1 MFTVAGT
8 MGYHPRASSA
18 MSTSPSPYRW
28 VILGIG
34 ILAYGTSQ
42 FSRQNYAGV
51 QKFIAEDLSLDRGA
65 LGLMGSAFFYS
76 YALFQM
82 PGGVASDR
90 FGSRWVIGLG
100 ILLTAATMSA
110 FAMGETTGSLV
121 FWRIMSGV
129 AAAAVYVP
137 LTGGI
142 ARWFSTGERGLSQGT
157 LGGVG
162 GALGEGA
169 AYALLPVLSIYFAS
183 GWRQGMHMIAA
194 AIALIGLLCLV
205 LFRSAPSGQTATTR
219 KPFDWTLLRDVQLWC
234 YAFLWSGFVIGIRIT
249 QIWIAVY
256 AADVYISGR
265 SMPLNQAV
273 VAGGVLALV
282 AYSLIGRAAGCP
294 LAGRVSDMCVRHG
307 ISRTAVLIGWLVLGM
322 ALLQILSMGVTAIW
336 ALAIIAAL
344 LGTSVN
350 LFSLI
355 PAAIS
360 DTFGTQRTA
369 SLSSFAN
376 TMAQLSGATALA
388 VSGYVGISLNAQ
400 PGNAL
405 AEYRGIWL
413 SGAVGMAVM
422 GVLAV
427 AAYTALRNGWVARP
441 APVATAPSL

>member
-1 MFTVAGT
+1 MAN
-8 MGYHPRASSA
+8 
-18 MSTSPSPYRW
+18 TSSPYRW

-82 PGGVASDR
+82 PGGLASDR

-100 ILLTAATMSA
+100 ILLTAVTMSA
-110 FAMGETTGSLV
+110 FATGETTGSLV

-142 ARWFSTGERGLSQGT
+142 ARWFSPSERGLSQGT
-157 LGGVG
+157 AGGVG

-169 AYALLPVLSIYFAS
+169 AYALLPILSIYFAS

-205 LFRSAPSGQTATTR
+205 LFRSAPPGEAATTR
-219 KPFDWTLLRDVQLWC
+219 KPFEWRMLRDLQLWC

-256 AADVYISGR
+256 AADVYISGGR
-265 SMPLNQAV
+265 SLNEAV

-294 LAGRVSDMCVRHG
+294 LAGRFSDLCVRWG
-307 ISRTAVLIGWLVLGM
+307 VSRTAVLIGWLLLGM
-322 ALLQILSMGVTAIW
+322 ALLQILSTGVTAIW

-350 LFSLI
+350 LFSLV

-369 SLSSFAN
+369 SFASFCN

-405 AEYRGIWL
+405 TEYRGIWL
-413 SGAVGMAVM
+413 SGVVGMAVM
-422 GVLAV
+422 AVLAA
-427 AAYTALRNGWVARP
+427 AAYTALRNGWVTRP
-441 APVATAPSL
+441 APAPALSSR

>member
-1 MFTVAGT
+1 MCLRAASALC
-8 MGYHPRASSA
+8 YHPRALNAPS
-18 MSTSPSPYRW
+18 STSSPYRW

-42 FSRQNYAGV
+42 FSRQNYTGV
-51 QKFIAEDLSLDRGA
+51 QKFIAEDLSLDRAA
-65 LGLMGSAFFYS
+65 LGLMGSAFFYA

-82 PGGVASDR
+82 PSGLASDR
-90 FGSRWVIGLG
+90 FGSRWLIGLG
-100 ILLTAATMSA
+100 ILLTAGTMA
-110 FAMGETTGSLV
+110 GFAMGETTGSLV

-142 ARWFSTGERGLSQGT
+142 ARWFSTSERGLSQGT
-157 LGGVG
+157 AGGVG

-169 AYALLPVLSIYFAS
+169 AYALLPILSVYFAS

-194 AIALIGLLCLV
+194 AIALIGVLCLV
-205 LFRSAPSGQTATTR
+205 LFRSAPPGAAATTR
-219 KPFDWTLLRDVQLWC
+219 QPFEWRLLGDLQLWC

-256 AADVYISGR
+256 AADIYLSGGR
-265 SMPLNQAV
+265 PLNEAV

-282 AYSLIGRAAGCP
+282 AYSLVGRAAGCP
-294 LAGRVSDMCVRHG
+294 LAGRLSDFCVRRG

-322 ALLQILSMGVTAIW
+322 TLLQVLSMGVTAIW

-350 LFSLI
+350 LFSLV

-413 SGAVGMAVM
+413 SGVVGMAVM
-422 GVLAV
+422 AALAIS
-427 AAYTALRNGWVARP
+427 AYLALRNGWVARP
-441 APVATAPSL
+441 VSTTPAVAR

>member
-1 MFTVAGT
+1 
-8 MGYHPRASSA
+8 
-18 MSTSPSPYRW
+18 MSETSDTRNQAPFAYRW
-28 VILGIG
+28 VILAIG

-51 QKFIAEDLSLDRGA
+51 QKFIAADLGLDRGA

-82 PGGVASDR
+82 PWGVASDR
-90 FGSRWVIGLG
+90 LGSRAVIGVG
-100 ILLTAATMSA
+100 ILLTAATMSG
-110 FAMGETTGSLV
+110 FAMGDTTGSLV
-121 FWRIMSGV
+121 FWRILAGI

-142 ARWFSTGERGLSQGT
+142 ARWFPDRERGLSQGT

-162 GALGEGA
+162 GAFGEGA
-169 AYALLPVLSIYFAS
+169 AYVLLPVLSIYFAS

-194 AIALIGLLCLV
+194 AIALMGMLCLL
-205 LFRSAPSGQTATTR
+205 LFRSAPSHQIATTR
-219 KPFDWTLLRDVQLWC
+219 KPFDWSMLHDLQLWC
-234 YAFLWSGFVIGIRIT
+234 YAFLWSGFVIGIRIC

-256 AADVYISGR
+256 AADVYIAGR
-265 SMPLNQAV
+265 GMPLNEAV
-273 VAGGVLALV
+273 VRGGVLALL
-282 AYSLIGRAAGCP
+282 AYSLLGRAGGCT
-294 LAGRVSDMCVRHG
+294 LAGRLSDILARRG
-307 ISRTAVLIGWLVLGM
+307 ISRAAVIIGWLVLGIG
-322 ALLQILSMGVTAIW
+322 LLQLLATGVTAIW

-350 LFSLI
+350 LFALI

-360 DTFGTQRTA
+360 DTFGPQRTA

-405 AEYRGIWL
+405 TEYRGIWL
-413 SGAVGMAVM
+413 SAVVGMSVM
-422 GVLAV
+422 AILAIG
-427 AAYTALRNGWVARP
+427 AYVALRNGWVTRP
-441 APVATAPSL
+441 AAVATAPSTSITA